1 MVPLRLD
8 RASLTR
14 DPVQAIAA
22 LESIFQGKKS
32 THKEGKP
39 KFFSKHKKWFN
50 DYLYN
55 LKINCVDKWRK
66 FLNKE
71 RLNDN
76 TKVSEIKPNL
86 QNTSAFQEYWFAKRC
101 YKANL
106 DFSRKEYELEEFKT
120 FIERHRSL
128 KSLFKVFRR
137 NNTSCTLP
145 NPQVFHRILQENF
158 QK

>member
-1 MVPLRLD
+1 M
-8 RASLTR
+8 
-14 DPVQAIAA
+14 
-22 LESIFQGKKS
+22 
-32 THKEGKP
+32 
-39 KFFSKHKKWFN
+39 
-50 DYLYN
+50 
-55 LKINCVDKWRK
+55 DKWRK

-145 NPQVFHRILQENF
+145 NPQVFIEYCKKIFKSNESENTLEF
-158 QK
+158 ED